1 MGRNFSTLVD
11 IVFLN
16 VALFLCFVINTI
28 SSRIRGRE
36 NFKNRKIREIIIERY
51 YIHSLFILT
60 EQIAN
65 NYK

>member
-16 VALFLCFVINTI
+16 VALFLCFVINI

-36 NFKNRKIREIIIERY
+36 NFKSRKIREIIIERY